1 MPSFKNTLRR
11 LARFIPT
18 RKSRRG
24 SYTVNANS
32 DVPIAGLA
40 LRIKNS
46 LSLKKKTKRKAYS
59 AGGRKTRHRHR
70 RH

>member
-1 MPSFKNTLRR
+1 MRSFKNTLSR

-24 SYTVNANS
+24 SYTVNSGS
-32 DVPIAGLA
+32 DVPISGLA

-46 LSLKKKTKRKAYS
+46 LSLKKKHKSKRKAAS
-59 AGGRKTRHRHR
+59 AGGGKTRRR